1 MQPKD
6 PSPPIDA
13 SGRRQDFRLAAD
25 ESSPLVADCLTAS
38 GRFRERVRNVSS
50 KGAFLATT
58 RSLRIGEE
66 IAMVI
71 PLAGSKTSIKATG
84 EVVRA
89 EDAGYGIEFRVIFRH

>member
-6 PSPPIDA
+6 PSPPVDA

-25 ESSPLVADCLTAS
+25 EASPLVADCLTAS

-58 RSLRIGEE
+58 RDLRVGEE

-71 PLAGSKTSIKATG
+71 PLAGSKAGIRATG

-89 EDAGYGIEFRVIFRH
+89 EAAGYGIEFRVIFRY

>member
-1 MQPKD
+1 MQPED
-6 PSPPIDA
+6 PSPPVDA

-25 ESSPLVADCLTAS
+25 EASPLVADCLTAS
-38 GRFRERVRNVSS
+38 GRFRERVLNVSS

-58 RSLRIGEE
+58 RDLKVGEE

-71 PLAGSKTSIKATG
+71 PLAGSKTGIKATG

-89 EDAGYGIEFRVIFRH
+89 EAAGYGIEFRVIFRY